1 MSDQLPELPRNGDGQ
16 ASSLVLSHEDED
28 LHSDLEDLSL
38 NASGPSA
45 PHNDSRDQAPEPLEP
60 ALSVSSSRQSSAA
73 HSPIKSRRTSTIPDP
88 PLTPRLEREETDLAD
103 TSLHKETPDATP
115 VLHQAQTFEVS
126 SPGKP
131 DYRRPDRLS
140 SDDDE
145 KEDVADLHHRSS
157 GPGPGGL
164 QVDDAQEENL
174 DRETDDGE
182 PLVRCSACG
191 MCVCF
196 STSLTGMSDSMQR
209 CALVCAWGT

>member
-1 MSDQLPELPRNGDGQ
+1 MSDQPPELPNNGDGQ
-16 ASSLVLSHEDED
+16 ASSLVLSHEDEN

-38 NASGPSA
+38 NASGPSMPTA
-45 PHNDSRDQAPEPLEP
+45 LEP
-60 ALSVSSSRQSSAA
+60 ALSASSSRQSSAVN
-73 HSPIKSRRTSTIPDP
+73 SPVKSRRTSTIPDP
-88 PLTPRLEREETDLAD
+88 PLTPRLEHEETDLAD

-115 VLHQAQTFEVS
+115 VLNQAQTFEPS

-131 DYRRPDRLS
+131 DYRRPVGLP